1 MRHAL
6 AMLFAALSTV
16 LVVLPDAHAADPS
29 AGRATAEQWCANC
42 HRVAATGPGPVSD
55 AVPAFTAIARN
66 PAATAA
72 GLSTFLR
79 VPHAGMPDLRLTL
92 RQSEDLSAYILS
104 LRP

>member
-6 AMLFAALSTV
+6 PMLFAV
-16 LVVLPDAHAADPS
+16 LVMVPGAHAADPS

-55 AVPAFTAIARN
+55 AVPAFAAIARN

-72 GLSTFLR
+72 GISTFLR
-79 VPHAGMPDLRLTL
+79 TPHARMPDLSLTL
-92 RQSEDLSAYILS
+92 RQSEDLAAYILS